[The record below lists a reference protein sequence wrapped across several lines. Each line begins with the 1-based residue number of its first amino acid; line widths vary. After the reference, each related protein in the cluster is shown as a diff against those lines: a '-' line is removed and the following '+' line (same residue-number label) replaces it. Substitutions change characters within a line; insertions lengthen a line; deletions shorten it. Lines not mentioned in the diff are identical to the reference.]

1 MARREITHIT
11 DDLERHPAVVAW
23 RQVEPRPGR
32 PTLIE
37 VLKRERHGSAVLR
50 ISGVAGSGR
59 RVVAKRRPQAL
70 AGVELRLYTE
80 LLPTVS
86 IRRLELFGFV
96 PEDGYAWLFLEDA
109 GDVRYTP
116 ELPEHGALAAEWLA
130 GLHTGAAFAEWLPR
144 TGLAYFRTQV
154 EAARAGVRAGLG
166 HAGMTSSD
174 LDVLRSIL
182 AKLDRVEELWPEL
195 EAALTGMPETLVHGD
210 FVPKNVRVRA
220 TPSGAE
226 LIAFDWETAGWA
238 SPAAD
243 LALLPGNG
251 SASGAYHE
259 HVVGSWPGVQRADVD
274 RLRRVGTVL
283 RLIHAVH
290 WETRSFEYQWI
301 ERAMRHLAA
310 YDRYLEQALRDD
322 VRLGA

>member
-11 DDLERHPAVVAW
+11 DDLDRHPAVVAW
-23 RQVEPRPGR
+23 RQVEPRAGR

-37 VLKRERHGSAVLR
+37 VLKPERHGSVVLR
-50 ISGVAGSGR
+50 ISGVAASGR

-80 LLPTVS
+80 LLPTLSVP
-86 IRRLELFGFV
+86 RLELFGFV
-96 PEDGYAWLFLEDA
+96 PDGGYAWLFLEDA
-109 GDVRYTP
+109 GDVWYTP
-116 ELPEHGALAAEWLA
+116 ELPEHAALAAEWLA

-144 TGLAYFRTQV
+144 TGVAYFRTQV
-154 EAARAGVRAGLG
+154 EAARAGVRSGLDRD
-166 HAGMTSSD
+166 GMLPSEV
-174 LDVLRSIL
+174 DVLRAIL
-182 AKLDRVEELWPEL
+182 AKLDRIEERWRDL
-195 EAALTGMPETLVHGD
+195 EAAVTGVPETLVHGD

-220 TPSGAE
+220 TPFGPE
-226 LIAFDWETAGWA
+226 LISFDWETAGWA
-238 SPAAD
+238 TPAPD

-259 HVVGSWPGVQRADVD
+259 RVAGSWPTVERADID

-290 WETRSFEYQWI
+290 WEARSFRYPWI
-301 ERAMRHLAA
+301 ERAMRHMVA
-310 YDRYLEQALRDD
+310 YDDHLDEALHDD
-322 VRLGA
+322 AWLRA